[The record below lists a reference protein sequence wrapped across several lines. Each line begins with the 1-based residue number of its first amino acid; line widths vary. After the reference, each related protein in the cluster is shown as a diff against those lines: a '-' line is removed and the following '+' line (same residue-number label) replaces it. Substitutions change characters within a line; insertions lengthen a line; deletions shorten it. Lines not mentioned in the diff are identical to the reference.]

1 MIVEKNIKSFIVLK
15 DDTIEFALNKITE
28 NKSGHVVIVD
38 GTGIP
43 VGVLTDGDFRRWLL
57 LTLNNDLSQPVDVV
71 ANKNFKF
78 FNESVSLDYI
88 IELFNEQISF
98 IPLVDNRGRLVAIA
112 NSSNLT
118 FTIGSHIISETTPT
132 FTIAEIGNN
141 HNGNLD
147 LAKKLIDEAVM
158 AGADCAKFQMR
169 SMKSMYRNNKSDE
182 DLGAEYTLDLL
193 SRFQLSNE
201 NLFRAFDYCN
211 KKGIIPLC
219 TPFDLESLNAL
230 EGYGIMGYKLASADL
245 TNHDLIF
252 KMADTR
258 KPLIC
263 STGMSTESEITSAV
277 KLLRSKGANYALL
290 HCNSTYPAP
299 YKDIN
304 LNYLPHL
311 KKLGH
316 DCEIGYSG
324 HERGYMVP
332 IAAVAKGAR
341 IIEKHF
347 TLDRNMEG
355 NDHRVSLLPDEF
367 KEMVISIKAVEQAF
381 GNGETR
387 QITQGEMMNREFL
400 AKSVIASRVINEGDI
415 ISENDLEIK
424 SPGKGIAPYRKKELI
439 GKVAKRNFNIG
450 DFFFDDD
457 IEENKVESRSYN
469 FKMPFGIPVR
479 YHDLKTIINK
489 SNFDLLEFHLSYKDM
504 ELDPVQFLDPEGYNL
519 DLVIH
524 SPELFAEE
532 HIMDLCSEDL
542 EYRSRSIAEL
552 QKVINITRKIKPYFK
567 KANRP
572 KIIINAG
579 GSTQDGFISLDKRAE
594 KYEMIANA
602 LNSLDSEGVEI
613 IPQTMPPFPWHFGG
627 QRYHNL
633 FMDADDIVKFC
644 RQNNTRICLD
654 ISHSKLLCNHKHES
668 FKEFLEKVSQ
678 FAAHIHMVDAL
689 GVDGEGLQI
698 NEGDID
704 FSLVASV
711 FHEKCPKA
719 SFIPEIWQGHKN
731 DCKGFWVALERLEKH
746 F

>member
-1 MIVEKNIKSFIVLK
+1 MVIEKSIKNFVVLRE
-15 DDTIEFALNKITE
+15 DSINLALNKITN
-28 NKSGHVVIVD
+28 NKSGYVIVVNHD
-38 GTGIP
+38 GTPFGI
-43 VGVLTDGDFRRWLL
+43 LTDGDFRRWLL
-57 LTLNNDLSQPVDVV
+57 ISGDKDLTQSVELV
-71 ANKNFKF
+71 ANQKF
-78 FNESVSLDYI
+78 IVANENTAVEQIL
-88 IELFNEQISF
+88 ELFNKQISF
-98 IPLVDNRGRLVAIA
+98 IPLIDNKNRLTSIA
-112 NSSNLT
+112 NNKNSN
-118 FTIGSHIISETTPT
+118 FQIGNFLISDSTPT
-132 FTIAEIGNN
+132 FIIAEIGNN

-147 LAKKLIDEAVM
+147 LAKKLIDEAVNS
-158 AGADCAKFQMR
+158 GADCAKFQMR
-169 SMKSMYRNNKSDE
+169 SMKSMYRNGKSDE

-201 NLFRAFDYCN
+201 NLFRVFDYCN
-211 KKGIIPLC
+211 HKNIIPLC
-219 TPFDLESLNAL
+219 TPFDVESLVALES
-230 EGYGIMGYKLASADL
+230 YGVLGYKLASADL
-245 TNHDLIF
+245 TNHDLIL
-252 KMADTR
+252 KMAETR
-258 KPLIC
+258 KPVIC
-263 STGMSTESEITSAV
+263 STGMSDEGEIVSAV
-277 KLLRSKGANYALL
+277 KLLRNNGMNYALL

-311 KKLGH
+311 KKIGH
-316 DCEIGYSG
+316 NCEVGYSG

-355 NDHRVSLLPDEF
+355 NDHRVSLLPYEF
-367 KEMVISIKAVEQAF
+367 GEMVTSIRAVEQSL
-381 GNGETR
+381 GKGDTR

-400 AKSVIASRVINEGDI
+400 AKSVIASKTIEIGEI
-415 ISENDLEIK
+415 ISESDLDIK
-424 SPGKGIAPYRKKELI
+424 SPGKGLAPYRKNELV
-439 GKVAKRNFNIG
+439 GKIAKRKIREG
-450 DFFFDDD
+450 DFFFEDD
-457 IEENKVESRSYN
+457 IEENLIESRKYN

-504 ELDPVQFLDPEGYNL
+504 ELDPLKFLDPNGYDL

-524 SPELFAEE
+524 SPELFADE
-532 HIMDLCSEDL
+532 HIMDLCSQDET
-542 EYRSRSIAEL
+542 YRNRSISEL
-552 QKVINITRKIKPYFK
+552 QKVIDITRTIKPFFK
-567 KANRP
+567 KAACP

-579 GSTQDGFISLDKRAE
+579 GSTQDGFLPTSQRQE
-594 KYEMIANA
+594 KYDLISDA
-602 LNSLDSEGVEI
+602 LKKLDTDGVEI

-644 RQNNTRICLD
+644 SDNNTRICLD
-654 ISHSKLLCNHKHES
+654 ISHSKLLCNFKHES
-668 FKEFLEKVSQ
+668 FKEFLEKVSK
-678 FAAHIHMVDAL
+678 FAAHIHMVDAS

-704 FSLVASV
+704 FSLVASI
-711 FHEKCPKA
+711 FKSECPNA

-731 DCKGFWVALERLEKH
+731 DFKGFWVALERLEKH

>member
-1 MIVEKNIKSFIVLK
+1 MIIEKNINEYLVNTEEEIGV
-15 DDTIEFALNKITE
+15 ALNRITD
-28 NKSGHVVIVD
+28 NKCGFVIVVD
-38 GTGIP
+38 NGGAAQ
-43 VGVLTDGDFRRWLL
+43 GVLTDGDFRRWLIHSE
-57 LTLNNDLSQPVDVV
+57 NKNLSQQ
-71 ANKNFKF
+71 
-78 FNESVSLDYI
+78 VSLACNQNFI
-88 IELFNEQISF
+88 SAPQSITSEELSQLFNNQITF
-98 IPLVDNRGRLVAIA
+98 IPLIDERGRVVAIA
-112 NSSNLT
+112 NNKKNQ
-118 FTIGSHIISETTPT
+118 FKIGEFLVTESTPT
-132 FTIAEIGNN
+132 FIIAEIGNN
-141 HNGNLD
+141 HNGSFE
-147 LAKKLIDEAVM
+147 LAKKLIDEAKF

-169 SMKSMYRNNKSDE
+169 SMKSMYRNSKSDE

-201 NLFRAFDYCN
+201 DMFRAFDYCN
-211 KKGIIPLC
+211 KKNILPLC
-219 TPFDLESLNAL
+219 TPFDEESLIAL
-230 EGYGIMGYKLASADL
+230 EKYGILGYKLASADL
-245 TNHDLIF
+245 TNHDFIL
-252 KMADTR
+252 KMADSR

-263 STGMSTESEITSAV
+263 STGMSSETEITSAV
-277 KLLRSKGANYALL
+277 KLLRSKGVNYALL

-381 GNGETR
+381 GNGDSR

-400 AKSVIASRVINEGDI
+400 AKSVIAKRKILKGDI
-415 ISENDLEIK
+415 ISENDLDIK
-424 SPGKGIAPYRKKELI
+424 SPGKGLPPYRKGELV
-439 GKVAKRNFNIG
+439 GKIAKRVIDEG
-450 DFFFDDD
+450 DFFFEDD
-457 IEENKVESRSYN
+457 IEENKIESRNYK

-479 YHDLKTIINK
+479 YHDLKTIINR

-504 ELDPVQFLDPEGYNL
+504 ELDPLHFLDINGYNL
-519 DLVIH
+519 DLVVH
-524 SPELFAEE
+524 SPELFADE
-532 HIMDLCSEDL
+532 HIMDLCSDDKD
-542 EYRSRSIAEL
+542 YRSRSIAEL
-552 QKVINITRKIKPYFK
+552 QKVINITRKIKPYFM
-567 KANRP
+567 KATCP

-579 GSTQDGFISLDKRAE
+579 GSTQDGFISIDKRAE
-594 KYEMIANA
+594 KYKLIADA
-602 LNSLDSEGVEI
+602 LKELDSEGVEI

-627 QRYHNL
+627 QRFHNL

-644 RQNNTRICLD
+644 TQNDTRICLD
-654 ISHSKLLCNHKHES
+654 ISHSKLLCNFKHES
-668 FKEFLEKVSQ
+668 FKEFLEKISQ

-704 FSLVASV
+704 FALVASV

-731 DCKGFWVALERLEKH
+731 ECKGFWIALERLEKH